1 MTRGYDRVRLSSLRD
16 GSEKRILIRIV
27 EVSTLFTLA
36 SHDTQ
41 FGTIDSRNTT
51 CYISY
56 LNLKNFMTYGLPAIS
71 MRLLGL
77 KGSESVDLSGPVA
90 LHVVAGML
98 GASSY

>member
-1 MTRGYDRVRLSSLRD
+1 
-16 GSEKRILIRIV
+16 
-27 EVSTLFTLA
+27 
-36 SHDTQ
+36 
-41 FGTIDSRNTT
+41 
-51 CYISY
+51 
-56 LNLKNFMTYGLPAIS
+56 MTYGLPAIS